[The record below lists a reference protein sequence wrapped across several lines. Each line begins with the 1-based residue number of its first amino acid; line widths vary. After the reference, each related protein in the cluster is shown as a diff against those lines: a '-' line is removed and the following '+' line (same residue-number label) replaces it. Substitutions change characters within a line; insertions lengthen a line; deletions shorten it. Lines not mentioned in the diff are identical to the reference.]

1 MLHAWIRFF
10 ECLLHLSYKLPLK
23 KWQAQGEEDKKIVAA
38 TKKNIQ
44 TRFKKELGLIID
56 RPKPGFGSTNDGN
69 TARRFFESYE
79 LSAAITGID
88 KDLINRFGIIMK
100 VISSGY
106 KINIEKFQHYTKTTA
121 EIFIKFLVSYAS

>member
-23 KWQAQGEEDKKIVAA
+23 KWQARGEEDKKIVAA

-56 RPKPGFGSTNDGN
+56 HPKPGFGSTNDGN

-79 LSAAITGID
+79 LSAAIIGID
-88 KDLINRFGIIMK
+88 KDLINSVNQI
-100 VISSGY
+100 
-106 KINIEKFQHYTKTTA
+106 
-121 EIFIKFLVSYAS
+121 